1 MKSKITSYF
10 PTAAFFLFILWM
22 VWSADTNHKN
32 IIMDIGHSVPFGDK
46 IGHFLL
52 FGILALLMNMALRF
66 KQVDLRFRTFHLGSL
81 VVFAFAAIEECTQL
95 AFQSRT
101 FDLLDVLF
109 DLLGI
114 GILSSISFRSYL
126 VRQLRR
132 LADYLSIRLMVDQ

>member
-10 PTAAFFLFILWM
+10 PPLAFFLFILWM

-32 IIMDIGHSVPFGDK
+32 FIMDIGHSVPFGDK

-52 FGILALLMNMALRF
+52 FGILALLMNTALKFR
-66 KQVDLRFRTFHLGSL
+66 KTNLKYRTFHLGSL
-81 VVFAFAAIEECTQL
+81 LVFAFAAIEECSQL

-101 FDLLDVLF
+101 FDLVDVLF

-114 GILSSISFRSYL
+114 GLLSSISFRRYL
-126 VRQLRR
+126 VYQLRR
-132 LADYLSIRLMVDQ
+132 WVDYLSMSLQVD